1 MGSVQDQYFESAGV
15 PIRFVDVGKGSP
27 VVLIHLYMSSGE
39 IWMRI
44 GVMPSEQFRFIAI
57 DCRGHGRSG
66 KPHDTASYG
75 TKMVVDLVNLLDLLE
90 IKKAHFVGYSIGAE
104 IALKLATLHPD
115 RVRSLFI
122 GGSGWS
128 GEHEYE
134 MYKQVADSLEK
145 SGSFGPLI
153 RGMQT
158 GVTDEKIAEQIA
170 SADEMLQGQDVAALA
185 AVARAMNDI
194 INVSRDELSNIQVP
208 VFGIAGEKDPERRN
222 LEKMK
227 GVVPDFTM
235 KILVGRGH
243 EDAILDP
250 QYKSSIMRFLSGQQ

>member
-1 MGSVQDQYFESAGV
+1 MGSAKNQYFESAGV
-15 PIRFVDVGKGSP
+15 PIRFVDVGRGSP
-27 VVLIHLYMSSGE
+27 VVLIHRYMSTGE
-39 IWMRI
+39 IWTQI

-75 TKMVVDLVNLLDLLE
+75 TKMVVDLINLLDLLE
-90 IKKAHFVGYSIGAE
+90 IKKAHFVGYSTGAE
-104 IALKLATLHPD
+104 IALKLATLQPD
-115 RVRSLFI
+115 KVRSLFI

-128 GEHEYE
+128 GQHEYE

-145 SGSFGPLI
+145 SGSFSPLI
-153 RGMQT
+153 RGTQT
-158 GVTDEKIAEQIA
+158 GLTDEKIAEQIA
-170 SADEMLQGQDVAALA
+170 SADEMLQGQDVEALV
-185 AVARAMNDI
+185 AVARAMNNI
-194 INVSRDELSNIQVP
+194 INISRDELSNIRIP

-227 GVVPDFTM
+227 DVVPDFTM
-235 KILVGRGH
+235 KVLVDRDH

-250 QYKSSIMRFLSGQQ
+250 QYKSSIIKFLSGQQ